1 MKRLKNKEEQ
11 KKVIE
16 NLGKKTTKTTTTITT
31 TDSMKHEHVTQQN
44 SNETSQKR
52 YLNKVAG
59 SLTIYVCSITI
70 EQTYRIIQIY
80 FF

>member
-1 MKRLKNKEEQ
+1 MKRLRNKEEQ

-52 YLNKVAG
+52 YLNKVVG